1 MKATVRLLSAMIVF
15 GVATQVW
22 AQQDEGRISVASVEN
37 AWRPFGYTEVGG
49 LLGERLALWRGGRL
63 WHVADDGYL
72 LSGFESRPGSH
83 PWQGEHVGKWLHA
96 ATLAHQETGDKKL
109 GKKLHETVE
118 RLMAAQEA
126 NGYLGTY
133 AAEKRFYTV
142 PENKGGWDIWSHRY
156 NLYGL
161 LTYERFHPDTR
172 IVETCER
179 MADLLIETYGEGRN
193 DLTHYGTRHGISS
206 TTLLESI
213 VMLYERTHQERFLN
227 FAEHIVAC
235 SESNDQLRLMGT
247 MLDGEDVSVPGEGK
261 AYQLMANLLGY
272 VWLYRCTGDEK
283 YLETA
288 VNGWKNITEQ
298 HLMTTGGP
306 WSRKMPYNGNRECFA
321 RPEDFDP
328 AKVCVETCSTT
339 TWVQLN
345 LHLLELTGHAQYAEE
360 AEKAIFN
367 HLIAAQ
373 YGEGVDWCYFT
384 TANQSSRPYES
395 EITCCASSGPRALEM
410 FSHYLIGE
418 MDGGIALA
426 SLVPGSVSLPAK
438 LGNAQ
443 ITVTGNFPFKP
454 EIEIR
459 FDASDGKTFPLAF
472 RTPADARLESVH
484 VNGKNVAPNFTDRGF
499 HQVTRQWEKGDV
511 LAIEF
516 EYLLNSHI
524 QSGQDKKKWIAFTYG
539 PWALAQEIQDGL
551 TLDEPFKGLHAQS
564 EDPLMLIVPLE
575 APGAVPSVQ
584 IKGTK
589 TTLIPYY
596 LAGSKRTGSRTYF
609 EL

>member
-1 MKATVRLLSAMIVF
+1 MKTTVRLLSAIIFF
-15 GVATQVW
+15 GFAVQVW
-22 AQQDEGRISVASVEN
+22 AQQGEGRISVASTEN

-49 LLGERLALWRGGRL
+49 LLGERLAIWRNERL

-72 LSGFESRPGSH
+72 LSGFESRPGKH

-96 ATLAHQETGDKKL
+96 ATLAHQETGDIKL

-118 RLMAAQEA
+118 RLLATQET

-133 AAEKRFYTV
+133 AERKRFYTV

-172 IVETCER
+172 IVEACER

-193 DLTHYGTRHGISS
+193 DLTHYGTRQGISS

-213 VMLYERTHQERFLN
+213 MMLYDRTREDRFLR

-235 SESNDQLRLMGT
+235 SEAKDGLRLMAA
-247 MLDGEDVSVPGEGK
+247 MLNEEDVSDPGDGK
-261 AYQLMANLLGY
+261 AYQLMANLMGY
-272 VWLYRCTGDEK
+272 LRLYKSTGNEK
-283 YLETA
+283 YLTT
-288 VNGWKNITEQ
+288 VMNGWRNIKER
-298 HLMTTGGP
+298 HVMTTGGP

-328 AKVCVETCSTT
+328 GEVCVETCSTT
-339 TWVQLN
+339 TWVQLC
-345 LHLLELTGHAQYAEE
+345 LHLFEFTGQAVYAEE
-360 AEKAIFN
+360 AEKTVFN
-367 HLIAAQ
+367 HLLAAQ
-373 YGEGVDWCYFT
+373 YGEGIDWCYYT
-384 TANQSSRPYES
+384 KANQPSRPYES
-395 EITCCASSGPRALEM
+395 EISCCASSGPRALEM

-418 MDGGIALA
+418 MDGGVALG
-426 SLVPGSVSLPAK
+426 SLVPGSVSLPSKA
-438 LGNAQ
+438 GNAH
-443 ITVTGNFPFKP
+443 ITIAGDFPFKP

-472 RTPADARLESVH
+472 RTPVGARLESVH
-484 VNGKNVAPNFTDRGF
+484 VNGKSVVPSFTDRGF
-499 HQVTRQWEKGDV
+499 HQITRQWEKGDT
-511 LAIEF
+511 LAVEF

-524 QSGQDKKKWIAFTYG
+524 QSGQGKKKWIAFTYG
-539 PWALAQEIQDGL
+539 PWALAQETQDGL
-551 TLDEPFKGLHAQS
+551 TLDEPFKGLDAQS

-575 APGAVPSVQ
+575 APGAMPSVR
-584 IKGTK
+584 IRGTK

-596 LAGSKRTGSRTYF
+596 LAGSKGTGSRTYF